1 MATRNPM
8 NQRYTDGGPAGQTRK
23 SAASAKPKRKAA
35 DTVYISNSK
44 QKSSKPTPK
53 LSKEEQKIKRE
64 QERAH
69 SNAIYSV
76 ATILMNNDPRYKKF
90 KLVWWAMLGLAVL
103 ILICT
108 WIIQVKLK
116 LHEQKTVSYLSIGL
130 LLAAYAPIIIAIVLD
145 FAKVRPIRKAARVK
159 AASMSKKQLDAILE
173 EEVRKNQKK
182 KLEKEL
188 KKKAKSAGQGDESAS
203 TADKD
208 ASAQDIGQD
217 AGCDTAQEAQQG
229 EQDAEQDDKL
239 KTDKQPEEKKRD
251 MSRINSY
258 RRGSHK

>member
-44 QKSSKPTPK
+44 QKSSKPAPK

-188 KKKAKSAGQGDESAS
+188 KKKAKSAEP
-203 TADKD
+203 DKD
-208 ASAQDIGQD
+208 ASIQDMGQD
-217 AGCDTAQEAQQG
+217 AGCDAAQE
-229 EQDAEQDDKL
+229 AEQDDNL
-239 KTDKQPEEKKRD
+239 KTNKQPEEKKRD

-258 RRGSHK
+258 RKGSHK